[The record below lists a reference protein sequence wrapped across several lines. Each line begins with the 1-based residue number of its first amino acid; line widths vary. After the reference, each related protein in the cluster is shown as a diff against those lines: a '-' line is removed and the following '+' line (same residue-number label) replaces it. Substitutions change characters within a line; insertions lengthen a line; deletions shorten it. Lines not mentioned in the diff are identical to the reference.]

1 MEIKRR
7 YNEWLNCVTDEALR
21 EELLSLTEEEISL
34 RFYKELAFGTGGL
47 RGVLG
52 VGTACLNIYT
62 VSRITNGVANYILKS
77 GATKKVAV
85 SYDSRINS
93 DVFANRAAQSFAS
106 KGISVVLTPKLM
118 PTPYLSYL
126 TREEKCGIGVMITAS
141 HNPAEYNGYKVY
153 GADGCQITDFV
164 AGEIAKEIE
173 KSAYFGDELNS
184 LESYIERGLVIYS
197 SEKLEKQFLDSI
209 KDMQV
214 FDIESVSVTYTPL
227 HGTGRELIP
236 TLLRNEKVGKLTL
249 VDKQMTAD
257 GNFPTCPYPNPE
269 KSEAL
274 TLGVEVAK
282 NEDSDILIATDP
294 DADRIGVAVKTKD
307 GYKLINGNET
317 GALLSDYFLSVK
329 KEKGQLPKNPL
340 LIKTIVTSDL
350 IKCIAEEYGAK
361 VEEVLTGFKY
371 IGERIGVLESQ
382 GRKDDFVLGLEESY
396 GYLVHTFVRDKD
408 AVSAAQAICEMTAYY
423 KSQGK
428 TLIDVLEGL
437 YNKFGR
443 FENKLLTFSYPGPE
457 GASQMNKLI
466 LALREKGITE
476 IGGKPVVKKI
486 DYMLDDTGLP
496 KSNVFSFITADGEK
510 VIVRPSGTEPQ
521 IKAYLFVKG
530 TKEENVKRFERIVN
544 ELDLLLSY
552 KKN

>member
-1 MEIKRR
+1 MEIKQR
-7 YNEWLNCVTDEALR
+7 YNQWLNNVTDEELKN
-21 EELLSLTEEEISL
+21 ELLSLSEEEVRL

-62 VSRITNGVANYILKS
+62 VSRITDGVAKYMLKS
-77 GATKKVAV
+77 GAIKKVAV

-93 DVFANRAAQSFAS
+93 EKFAIRVACSFAS

-126 TREEKCGIGVMITAS
+126 TREEKCGMGVMITAS

-164 AGEIAKEIE
+164 ASEIAKEIE
-173 KSAYFGDELNS
+173 KSEYFGAQVPS
-184 LESYIERGLVIYS
+184 LQDCMLKGLVVYS
-197 SEKLEKQFLDSI
+197 SDETQERFLSSI
-209 KDMQV
+209 QNMQV
-214 FDIESVSVTYTPL
+214 FGIESVSVTYTPL

-236 TLLRNEKVGKLTL
+236 TLLKRENVGKLTL

-269 KSEAL
+269 KPQAL

-282 NEDSDILIATDP
+282 SENSDILIATDP
-294 DADRIGVAVKTKD
+294 DADRIGVAVNNK
-307 GYKLINGNET
+307 GEYQLLSGNET
-317 GALLSDYFLSVK
+317 GALLCDYFLSVK
-329 KEKGQLPKNPL
+329 KEKGVLPKNPVVV
-340 LIKTIVTSDL
+340 KTIVTSDL

-361 VEEVLTGFKY
+361 TEEVLTGFKY
-371 IGERIGVLESQ
+371 IGEKIGVLESQ
-382 GRKDDFVLGLEESY
+382 GKKEDFILGLEESY

-423 KSQGK
+423 KAQGK
-428 TLIDVLEGL
+428 TLIDVLEQL
-437 YNKFGR
+437 YAKFGR

-457 GASQMNKLI
+457 GAMQMNELI
-466 LALREKGITE
+466 SSLRANGIDNV
-476 IGGKPVVKKI
+476 GGKPVVNKI
-486 DYMLDDTGLP
+486 DYMMDDTGLP

-530 TKEENVKRFERIVN
+530 TKSENEIRFEQIVKQLN
-544 ELDLLLSY
+544 ALLTF
-552 KKN
+552 KE

>member
-21 EELLSLTEEEISL
+21 EELLSLTEEEIRL

-93 DVFANRAAQSFAS
+93 DVFANRVAQSFAS

-126 TREEKCGIGVMITAS
+126 TREEECGIGVMITAS

-184 LESYIERGLVIYS
+184 LESYIERGLVVYS

-236 TLLRNEKVGKLTL
+236 TLLKNEKVGKLTL

-269 KSEAL
+269 
-274 TLGVEVAK
+274 
-282 NEDSDILIATDP
+282 
-294 DADRIGVAVKTKD
+294 
-307 GYKLINGNET
+307 
-317 GALLSDYFLSVK
+317 
-329 KEKGQLPKNPL
+329 
-340 LIKTIVTSDL
+340 
-350 IKCIAEEYGAK
+350 
-361 VEEVLTGFKY
+361 
-371 IGERIGVLESQ
+371 
-382 GRKDDFVLGLEESY
+382 
-396 GYLVHTFVRDKD
+396 
-408 AVSAAQAICEMTAYY
+408 
-423 KSQGK
+423 
-428 TLIDVLEGL
+428 
-437 YNKFGR
+437 
-443 FENKLLTFSYPGPE
+443 
-457 GASQMNKLI
+457 
-466 LALREKGITE
+466 
-476 IGGKPVVKKI
+476 
-486 DYMLDDTGLP
+486 
-496 KSNVFSFITADGEK
+496 
-510 VIVRPSGTEPQ
+510 
-521 IKAYLFVKG
+521 
-530 TKEENVKRFERIVN
+530 
-544 ELDLLLSY
+544 
-552 KKN
+552 